1 MSDND
6 LLRRETIASILK
18 GRVELDALRCE
29 AQEIIARSH
38 HSIYESL
45 DLIAQI
51 NAILALR

>member
-38 HSIYESL
+38 HSIYQSL
-45 DLIAQI
+45 DLIAKI
-51 NAILALR
+51 NAVLALR